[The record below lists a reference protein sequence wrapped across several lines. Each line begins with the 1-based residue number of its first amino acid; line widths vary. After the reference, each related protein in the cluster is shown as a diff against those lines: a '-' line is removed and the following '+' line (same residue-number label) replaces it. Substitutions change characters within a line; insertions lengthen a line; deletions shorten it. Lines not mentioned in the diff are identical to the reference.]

1 MVFRVEEI
9 MMVVLRKNWWS
20 LVIRG
25 LAALSLGAVTVA
37 RPEMAIG
44 SLTRFFFA
52 YALIDGL
59 VGIAGAVRAAESD
72 QRWAS
77 LLAEGATG
85 VVAAVVSV
93 ALPLTF
99 MELAY
104 VIAAWSSVTGV
115 LEIASAHRLR
125 RYVPGEWLLA
135 SSAAASL
142 ILGVL
147 MIALPLSGKLPV
159 AFWLGVYS
167 LVFGTLLIALGFR
180 LQPGRQAAR
189 TSI

>member
-1 MVFRVEEI
+1 MVFRGEEI

-25 LAALSLGAVTVA
+25 LAALSLGAITVA

-44 SLTRFFFA
+44 PLTQFFFA

-99 MELAY
+99 IELAY
-104 VIAAWSSVTGV
+104 VIAAWSLVTGV
-115 LEIASAHRLR
+115 LEIASARRLR
-125 RYVPGEWLLA
+125 RYVAGEWLLA

-147 MIALPLSGKLPV
+147 MIALPLAGPLPV

-180 LQPGRQAAR
+180 LQPGRRAAR